1 MDIEKYMYIC
11 GLKDKTMDHIKDI
24 NVRIIEQ
31 NIHQDALYL
40 KEDFA
45 IFEVKETTCV
55 KYPFKVQIYGFCL
68 CQKGKVCGM
77 IDLIPYEMKEG
88 MVAVNIPGQL
98 LTYDSI
104 STDFKG
110 IYVMMS
116 PRFVN
121 SLGLPYDFD
130 LNNLAKEAS
139 VIDLSPEMFE
149 ALHTYCIMASR
160 LLETERLFQA
170 ETLKYL
176 TCAYFYG
183 LSSYLYQQSENKEVS
198 GNELLVKEF
207 MKKMHEHYQKE
218 RKVSFYAKE
227 LCITPGYLSTIV
239 ANITG
244 KTASEWIENFVS
256 LEAKALLKSTNMTI
270 LQISDAL
277 NFPSQSFFGKF
288 FKRIVGMSPKK
299 YRETTL

>member
-1 MDIEKYMYIC
+1 MDFV
-11 GLKDKTMDHIKDI
+11 KDI

-31 NIHQDALYL
+31 NFRRNALYF
-40 KEDFA
+40 KDDFA
-45 IFEVKETTCV
+45 IFEVSEIPFV
-55 KYPFKVQIYGFCL
+55 KYPFKVQTYGFCL
-68 CQKGKVCGM
+68 CQKGRICGM
-77 IDLIPYEMKEG
+77 IDLIPYEMKKG

-98 LTYDSI
+98 VMYDNI

-130 LNNLAKEAS
+130 LSNMAKETS

-149 ALHTYCIMASR
+149 ALHTYCIMVSR

-170 ETLKYL
+170 ETLKHL

-183 LSSYLYQQSENKEVS
+183 LSSYLYQMSENKEVS
-198 GNELLVKEF
+198 GNELLVKKF
-207 MKKMHEHYQKE
+207 MEKVHEHYQKE

-227 LCITPGYLSTIV
+227 LCITSGYLSTIV

-244 KTASEWIENFVS
+244 KTASDWIEEFVS

-270 LQISDAL
+270 QQISDAL

-288 FKRIVGMSPKK
+288 FKRIVGMSPKE